1 MCTEACSIRE
11 RDVFDSHKACA
22 LASNE
27 QDPAKLLVLTREIA
41 RLLAEKEQ
49 RVKEIHR
56 QVKEQEEGKGDVSS
70 IPPATSESSG

>member
-1 MCTEACSIRE
+1 M
-11 RDVFDSHKACA
+11 
-22 LASNE
+22 SNE